1 MPGYAEQDLVSNR
14 TSLLLFGGAEG
25 DRRAWA
31 EEAAESFWVERPL
44 RTCASAQS
52 LRAELSVERG
62 VLYVPDVIALRL
74 EGQGLL
80 VRCLREQE
88 ERPKLVL
95 GVPQAPDEALAQ
107 GLLRSDLHYA
117 LRLARVD
124 LSDKGLREVL
134 KVRRLAALEARR
146 RAEAAA
152 TPRPAQS
159 SRKPLKVAGKKK
171 PAKPARKPMAKA
183 RSSARR

>member
-25 DRRAWA
+25 ERRAWA
-31 EEAAESFWVERPL
+31 EEAAESFLGERPL
-44 RTCASAQS
+44 RTCASAPS
-52 LRAELSVERG
+52 LRAELAVGRG
-62 VLYVPDVIALRL
+62 VLYVPDVAALGPD
-74 EGQGLL
+74 GQGLL

-95 GVPQAPDEALAQ
+95 GLPQAPDDALAQ

-124 LSDKGLREVL
+124 LSDK
-134 KVRRLAALEARR
+134 AALEARR

-152 TPRPAQS
+152 ASRPAQS
-159 SRKPLKVAGKKK
+159 SRKPLKAAGKKK
-171 PAKPARKPMAKA
+171 PAKPARKPTAKA